1 VDSLR
6 NKNILLGVTGGIA
19 AYKSAEIVRG
29 LKKLGS
35 SVRVVMTKSAQE
47 FITPLTLQALSG
59 NAVSTDLLDAEAEAA
74 MGHIELARWADAVL
88 IAPAT
93 ANTLA
98 KLSSGRADDL
108 LSSITLAFDGP
119 IGLAPAM
126 NQAMWSDKRTQSNI
140 KNLKDK
146 NFSLYGPGSGEQ
158 ACGDVGLGRM
168 LEPSEIIERLASLFE
183 AGSLSNK
190 RVLITAGPTQEPI
203 DPVRYVT
210 NRSSGK
216 MGYALAEAATELGA
230 QVTLVSGPVNLEA
243 PSSCHLVSVKTAE
256 EMYKAVMHHVKGK
269 DIYIGTAAV
278 ADYSPATIE
287 ASKIKKAGSK
297 ASFVLEMKENQDIL
311 KAVSGLEDRPYVVG
325 FAAETEDLLKNARKK
340 LEQKKLDLII
350 ANDVSDK
357 SIGFDSNENEV
368 TLITSSIELLFNR
381 NSKKKISKK
390 ILEFISKTS
399 RFSNG
404 ELLNLEKEKEDMKKM
419 RDMYESK

>member
-1 VDSLR
+1 MKSLI

-29 LKKLGS
+29 LKKAGS
-35 SVRVVMTKSAQE
+35 SVRVVMTQSAKE

-59 NAVSTDLLDAEAEAA
+59 NPVSTDLLDVEAEAA
-74 MGHIELARWADAVL
+74 MGHIELARWADAIL

-126 NQAMWSDKRTQSNI
+126 NQAMWKDERTQSNI
-140 KNLKDK
+140 QNLEHK

-168 LEPSEIIERLASLFE
+168 LEPPEIIELFASLFE
-183 AGSLSNK
+183 AGTMSNK
-190 RVLITAGPTQEPI
+190 SILITAGPTQEPI
-203 DPVRYVT
+203 DPVRYLT

-216 MGYALAEAATELGA
+216 MGYALAEAAVEAGA
-230 QVTLVSGPVNLEA
+230 QVTLVSGPVNIESPA
-243 PSSCHLVSVKTAE
+243 RCNIVSVKTAE
-256 EMYKAVMHHVKGK
+256 EMHEAVMHHIKKK

-278 ADYSPATIE
+278 ADYSPTKVE
-287 ASKIKKAGSK
+287 GSKIKKDRSNLPL
-297 ASFVLEMKENQDIL
+297 VLEMKENKDIL
-311 KAVSGLEDRPYVVG
+311 KEVSELEDKPYMVG
-325 FAAETEDLLKNARKK
+325 FAAETDDLLENARKK
-340 LEQKKLDLII
+340 LETKKLDLII

-368 TLITSSIELLFNR
+368 TLITSSEELLLDR
-381 NSKKKISKK
+381 DSKKKIAKK
-390 ILEFISKTS
+390 ILEFIS
-399 RFSNG
+399 SNT
-404 ELLNLEKEKEDMKKM
+404 
-419 RDMYESK
+419 

>member
-1 VDSLR
+1 MKSLI

-29 LKKLGS
+29 LKKAGS
-35 SVRVVMTKSAQE
+35 SVRVVMTQSAQE

-59 NAVSTDLLDAEAEAA
+59 NPVSSDLLDVEAEAA
-74 MGHIELARWADAVL
+74 MGHIELARWADAIL

-93 ANTLA
+93 ANTIA
-98 KLSSGRADDL
+98 RLSSGRADDL
-108 LSSITLAFDGP
+108 LSTITLAFDGP

-126 NQAMWSDKRTQSNI
+126 NQAMWGDERTQSNI

-146 NFSLYGPGSGEQ
+146 NFLLYGPGSGEQ

-168 LEPSEIIERLASLFE
+168 LEPPEIIGLFASLFE

-190 RVLITAGPTQEPI
+190 SILITAGPTQEPI

-216 MGYALAEAATELGA
+216 MGYALAEAALESGA

-243 PSSCHLVSVKTAE
+243 PASCNLVSIKTAE
-256 EMYKAVMHHVKGK
+256 EMYEAVMHHIRGK

-278 ADYSPATIE
+278 ADFSPSTI
-287 ASKIKKAGSK
+287 AGSKIKKDVSNS
-297 ASFVLEMKENQDIL
+297 SFVLKMKENQDIL
-311 KAVSGLEDRPYVVG
+311 KAVSELEDRPYVVG
-325 FAAETEDLLKNARKK
+325 FSAETENLLENARKK
-340 LEQKKLDLII
+340 LLKKKLDLII

-357 SIGFDSNENEV
+357 SIGFDSEQNEV
-368 TLITSSIELLFNR
+368 TLITNSEEMLLDR
-381 NSKKKISKK
+381 ESKKKISKK
-390 ILEFISKTS
+390 IIEFIS
-399 RFSNG
+399 SN
-404 ELLNLEKEKEDMKKM
+404 
-419 RDMYESK
+419 S

>member
-1 VDSLR
+1 MESLI

-29 LKKLGS
+29 LKKAGS
-35 SVRVVMTKSAQE
+35 SVRVVMTQSAKE

-59 NAVSTDLLDAEAEAA
+59 NPVSTDLLDAEAEAA
-74 MGHIELARWADAVL
+74 MGHIELARWADAIL

-126 NQAMWSDKRTQSNI
+126 NQAMWKDERTQSNI
-140 KNLKDK
+140 QNLEHK

-168 LEPSEIIERLASLFE
+168 LEPPEIIELFASLFE
-183 AGSLSNK
+183 AGTMSNK
-190 RVLITAGPTQEPI
+190 SILITAGPTQEPI
-203 DPVRYVT
+203 DPVRYLT

-216 MGYALAEAATELGA
+216 MGYALAEAAVEAGA
-230 QVTLVSGPVNLEA
+230 QVTLVSGPVNIEPPA
-243 PSSCHLVSVKTAE
+243 RCNLVSVKTAE
-256 EMYKAVMHHVKGK
+256 EMHEAVMHHIKKK

-278 ADYSPATIE
+278 ADYSPTKVE
-287 ASKIKKAGSK
+287 GSKIKKDRSNLPL
-297 ASFVLEMKENQDIL
+297 VLEMKENKDIL
-311 KAVSGLEDRPYVVG
+311 KEVSELEDKPYMVG
-325 FAAETEDLLKNARKK
+325 FAAETDDLLENARKK
-340 LEQKKLDLII
+340 LETKKLDLII

-368 TLITSSIELLFNR
+368 TLITSSEELLLDR
-381 NSKKKISKK
+381 DSKKKIAKK
-390 ILEFISKTS
+390 ILEFIS
-399 RFSNG
+399 SN
-404 ELLNLEKEKEDMKKM
+404 
-419 RDMYESK
+419 S

>member
-1 VDSLR
+1 VKSLI

-29 LKKLGS
+29 LKKAGS
-35 SVRVVMTKSAQE
+35 SVRVVMTQSAKE

-59 NAVSTDLLDAEAEAA
+59 NPVSTDLLDVEAEAA
-74 MGHIELARWADAVL
+74 MGHIELARWADAIL

-126 NQAMWSDKRTQSNI
+126 NQAMWKDERTQSNI
-140 KNLKDK
+140 QNLEHK
-146 NFSLYGPGSGEQ
+146 NFSLYGPGAGEQ

-168 LEPSEIIERLASLFE
+168 LEPSEIIELFASLFE
-183 AGSLSNK
+183 AGTMSNK
-190 RVLITAGPTQEPI
+190 SILITAGPTQEPI
-203 DPVRYVT
+203 DPVRYLT

-216 MGYALAEAATELGA
+216 MGYALAEAAVEAGA
-230 QVTLVSGPVNLEA
+230 QVTLVSGPVNIEPPA
-243 PSSCHLVSVKTAE
+243 RCNLVSVKTAE
-256 EMYKAVMHHVKGK
+256 EMHEAVMHHIKKK

-278 ADYSPATIE
+278 ADYSPTKVE
-287 ASKIKKAGSK
+287 GSKIKKDRSN
-297 ASFVLEMKENQDIL
+297 SPLVLEMKENKDIL
-311 KAVSGLEDRPYVVG
+311 KEVSELEDKPYMVG
-325 FAAETEDLLKNARKK
+325 FAAETDDLLENARKK
-340 LEQKKLDLII
+340 LETKKLDLII

-368 TLITSSIELLFNR
+368 TLITSSEELLLDR
-381 NSKKKISKK
+381 DSKKKIAKK
-390 ILEFISKTS
+390 ILEFIS
-399 RFSNG
+399 SN
-404 ELLNLEKEKEDMKKM
+404 
-419 RDMYESK
+419 S

>member
-1 VDSLR
+1 MKSLI

-29 LKKLGS
+29 LKKAGS
-35 SVRVVMTKSAQE
+35 SVRVVMTQSAKE

-59 NAVSTDLLDAEAEAA
+59 NPVSTDLLDAEAEAA
-74 MGHIELARWADAVL
+74 MGHIELARWADAIL

-126 NQAMWSDKRTQSNI
+126 NQAMWKDERTQSNI
-140 KNLKDK
+140 QNLEHK

-168 LEPSEIIERLASLFE
+168 LEPPEIIELFASLFE
-183 AGSLSNK
+183 AGTMSNK
-190 RVLITAGPTQEPI
+190 SILITAGPTQEPI
-203 DPVRYVT
+203 DPVRYLT

-216 MGYALAEAATELGA
+216 MGYALAEAAVEAGA
-230 QVTLVSGPVNLEA
+230 QVTLVSGPVNIEPPA
-243 PSSCHLVSVKTAE
+243 RCNLVSVKTAE
-256 EMYKAVMHHVKGK
+256 EMLEAVMHHIKKK

-278 ADYSPATIE
+278 ADYSPTKVE
-287 ASKIKKAGSK
+287 GSKIKKDRSN
-297 ASFVLEMKENQDIL
+297 SPLILEMKENKDIL
-311 KAVSGLEDRPYVVG
+311 KEVSELEDKPYMVG
-325 FAAETEDLLKNARKK
+325 FAAETDDLLENARKK
-340 LEQKKLDLII
+340 LETKKLDLII

-368 TLITSSIELLFNR
+368 TLITSSEELLLDR
-381 NSKKKISKK
+381 DSKKKIAKK
-390 ILEFISKTS
+390 ILEFIS
-399 RFSNG
+399 SN
-404 ELLNLEKEKEDMKKM
+404 
-419 RDMYESK
+419 S

>member
-1 VDSLR
+1 MKSLI

-29 LKKLGS
+29 LKKAGS
-35 SVRVVMTKSAQE
+35 SVRVVMTQSAKE

-59 NAVSTDLLDAEAEAA
+59 NPVSTDLLDVEAEAA
-74 MGHIELARWADAVL
+74 MGHIELARWADAIL

-126 NQAMWSDKRTQSNI
+126 NQAMWKDERTQSNI
-140 KNLKDK
+140 QNLEHK

-168 LEPSEIIERLASLFE
+168 LEPSEIIELFASLFE
-183 AGSLSNK
+183 AGTMSNK
-190 RVLITAGPTQEPI
+190 SILITAGPTQEPI
-203 DPVRYVT
+203 DPVRYLT

-216 MGYALAEAATELGA
+216 MGYALAEAAVEAGA
-230 QVTLVSGPVNLEA
+230 QVTLVSGPVNIEPPA
-243 PSSCHLVSVKTAE
+243 RCNLVSVKTAE
-256 EMYKAVMHHVKGK
+256 EMHEAVMHHIKKK

-278 ADYSPATIE
+278 ADYSPTKVE
-287 ASKIKKAGSK
+287 GSKIKKDRSNLPL
-297 ASFVLEMKENQDIL
+297 VLEMKENKDIL
-311 KAVSGLEDRPYVVG
+311 KEVSELEDKPYMVG
-325 FAAETEDLLKNARKK
+325 FAAETDDLLENARKK
-340 LEQKKLDLII
+340 LETKKLDLII

-368 TLITSSIELLFNR
+368 TLITSSEELLLDR
-381 NSKKKISKK
+381 DSKKKISKK
-390 ILEFISKTS
+390 ILEFIS
-399 RFSNG
+399 SN
-404 ELLNLEKEKEDMKKM
+404 
-419 RDMYESK
+419 S

>member
-1 VDSLR
+1 MKSLI

-29 LKKLGS
+29 LKKARS
-35 SVRVVMTKSAQE
+35 SVRVVMTQSAEE

-59 NAVSTDLLDAEAEAA
+59 NPVSTDLLDVEAEAA
-74 MGHIELARWADAVL
+74 MGHIELARWADAIL

-126 NQAMWSDKRTQSNI
+126 NQAMWKDERTQSNI
-140 KNLKDK
+140 QNLEHK
-146 NFSLYGPGSGEQ
+146 NFSLYGPGAGEQ

-168 LEPSEIIERLASLFE
+168 LEPSEIIELFASLFE
-183 AGSLSNK
+183 AGTMSNK
-190 RVLITAGPTQEPI
+190 SILITAGPTQEPI
-203 DPVRYVT
+203 DPVRYLT

-216 MGYALAEAATELGA
+216 MGYALAEAAVEAGA
-230 QVTLVSGPVNLEA
+230 QVTLVSGPVNIEPPA
-243 PSSCHLVSVKTAE
+243 RCNLVSVKTAE
-256 EMYKAVMHHVKGK
+256 EMHEAVMHHIKKK

-278 ADYSPATIE
+278 ADYSPTKVE
-287 ASKIKKAGSK
+287 GSKIKKDRSN
-297 ASFVLEMKENQDIL
+297 SPLVLEMKENKDIL
-311 KAVSGLEDRPYVVG
+311 KEVSELEDKPYMVG
-325 FAAETEDLLKNARKK
+325 FAAETDDLLENARKK
-340 LEQKKLDLII
+340 LETKKLDLII

-368 TLITSSIELLFNR
+368 TLITSSEELLLDR
-381 NSKKKISKK
+381 DSKKKIAKK
-390 ILEFISKTS
+390 ILEFIS
-399 RFSNG
+399 SN
-404 ELLNLEKEKEDMKKM
+404 
-419 RDMYESK
+419 S

>member
-1 VDSLR
+1 MKSLI

-29 LKKLGS
+29 LKKAGS
-35 SVRVVMTKSAQE
+35 SVRVVMTQSAKE

-59 NAVSTDLLDAEAEAA
+59 NPVSTDLLDAEAEAA
-74 MGHIELARWADAVL
+74 MGHIELARWADAIL

-126 NQAMWSDKRTQSNI
+126 NQAMWKDERTQSNI
-140 KNLKDK
+140 QNLEHK

-168 LEPSEIIERLASLFE
+168 LEPSEIIELFASLFE
-183 AGSLSNK
+183 AGTMSNK
-190 RVLITAGPTQEPI
+190 SILITAGPTQEPI
-203 DPVRYVT
+203 DPVRYLT

-216 MGYALAEAATELGA
+216 MGYALAEAAVEAGA
-230 QVTLVSGPVNLEA
+230 QVTLVSGPVNIEPPA
-243 PSSCHLVSVKTAE
+243 RCNIVSVKTAE
-256 EMYKAVMHHVKGK
+256 EMHEAVMHHIKKK

-278 ADYSPATIE
+278 ADYSPTKVE
-287 ASKIKKAGSK
+287 GSKIKKDRSNLPL
-297 ASFVLEMKENQDIL
+297 VLEMKENKDIL
-311 KAVSGLEDRPYVVG
+311 KEVSELEDKPYMVG
-325 FAAETEDLLKNARKK
+325 FAAETDDLLENARKK
-340 LEQKKLDLII
+340 LEIKKLDLII

-368 TLITSSIELLFNR
+368 TLITSSEELLLDR
-381 NSKKKISKK
+381 DSKKKISKK
-390 ILEFISKTS
+390 ILEFIS
-399 RFSNG
+399 SNT
-404 ELLNLEKEKEDMKKM
+404 
-419 RDMYESK
+419 

>member
-1 VDSLR
+1 MKSLI

-29 LKKLGS
+29 LKKAGS
-35 SVRVVMTKSAQE
+35 SVRVVMTQSAQE

-59 NAVSTDLLDAEAEAA
+59 NPVSSDLLDAEAEAA
-74 MGHIELARWADAVL
+74 MGHIELARWADAIL

-93 ANTLA
+93 ANTIA
-98 KLSSGRADDL
+98 RLSSGRADDL
-108 LSSITLAFDGP
+108 LSTITLAFDGP

-126 NQAMWSDKRTQSNI
+126 NQAMWGDERTQSNI

-146 NFSLYGPGSGEQ
+146 NFLLYGPGSGEQ

-168 LEPSEIIERLASLFE
+168 LEPPEIIGSFASLFE

-190 RVLITAGPTQEPI
+190 SILITAGPTQEPI

-216 MGYALAEAATELGA
+216 MGYALAEAAVESGA

-243 PSSCHLVSVKTAE
+243 PASCNLVSIKTAE
-256 EMYKAVMHHVKGK
+256 EMYEAVMHHIRGK

-278 ADYSPATIE
+278 ADFSPSTI
-287 ASKIKKAGSK
+287 AGSKIKKDVSNS
-297 ASFVLEMKENQDIL
+297 SFVLKMKENQDIL
-311 KAVSGLEDRPYVVG
+311 KAVSELEDRPYVVG
-325 FAAETEDLLKNARKK
+325 FSAETENLLENARKK
-340 LEQKKLDLII
+340 LLKKKLDLII

-357 SIGFDSNENEV
+357 SIGFDSEQNEV
-368 TLITSSIELLFNR
+368 TLITNSEEMLLDR
-381 NSKKKISKK
+381 ESKKKISKK
-390 ILEFISKTS
+390 IIEFIS
-399 RFSNG
+399 SN
-404 ELLNLEKEKEDMKKM
+404 
-419 RDMYESK
+419 S